1 MLFFAEILIMVYKS
15 LAFHCIGDFNVQ
27 GFPVFRDGV
36 FFWIDRAVK
45 IQNFITDILI
55 GIFVISIFKRQ
66 NGVYQNNVDKF
77 FRQKFFA
84 FNGRNFTEIK
94 PVIPIITGFY
104 ITENGFNFINF
115 FHQNKFR
122 KQILVQIIQRC

>member
-55 GIFVISIFKRQ
+55 GIFMISIFKRQ
-66 NGVYQNNVDKF
+66 NGVYQNKIDKF

-94 PVIPIITGFY
+94 SVVPIFTCFY
-104 ITENGFNFINF
+104 ISKNSIN
-115 FHQNKFR
+115 
-122 KQILVQIIQRC
+122 IINIFC